1 MKSLKASLFF
11 DGSNVFAETERLV
24 LRKPI
29 ESEMLDYM
37 DAFSTISPGL
47 AQWYKNNEKA
57 LAFYWD
63 SVNSEETLYCTVSS
77 KEDGRFIGYC
87 AIDKLDTDP
96 IELGINLLNEYQN
109 RGIGTESISA
119 LIDGFERIA
128 GPTEF
133 VAKIEAE
140 NARSQR
146 MFRKLG
152 FKPAGIDA
160 FLIKEPELLRQ
171 FEDSRIDEIDDSI
184 RALAEEFGVEPRKL
198 LSHLLVFVRTREK

>member
-63 SVNSEETLYCTVSS
+63 SVNSKETLYCTVSS